1 MTEQELIAKLEKIER
16 LFAGATTLGE
26 KAAASEAK
34 KRLEARLADVAEH
47 ETAEEYKFSMND
59 EWSRRLF
66 SALLRRYGLMPYR
79 YKRQRYT
86 TVMARVPKSFVDETL
101 WPEFQELDKILTE
114 YISSI
119 TTNLI
124 NKHIHQNTAEADV
137 VEEPQRLR
145 G

>member
-1 MTEQELIAKLEKIER
+1 MTEEEVIAKLEKIER
-16 LFAGATTLGE
+16 LFAGATTPGE
-26 KAAASEAK
+26 RTAASEAR
-34 KRLEARLADVAEH
+34 KRLEARLADVAKDEP
-47 ETAEEYKFSMND
+47 AVEYKFSMND

-66 SALLRRYGLMPYR
+66 SALLRRYGLTPYR

-86 TVMARVPKSFVDETL
+86 TVMVRVPQSFVDETL

-124 NKHIHQNTAEADV
+124 NKHIHQNTAEAEV
-137 VEEPQRLR
+137 VEEPQRLQ